1 MYNMPSDYYFPF
13 LSKSS
18 SYIHVFINFYIIDVL
33 YVCMCGHM
41 HSPMCVE
48 VRRQFEGL
56 CSLSTTGVPG
66 FSSGLYLLRYLSGLF
81 IFIFYDIY

>member
-33 YVCMCGHM
+33 YVWAHAFPNVCE
-41 HSPMCVE
+41 S
-48 VRRQFEGL
+48 Q
-56 CSLSTTGVPG
+56 TT
-66 FSSGLYLLRYLSGLF
+66 
-81 IFIFYDIY
+81 I